1 MRDTPKLISVAV
13 AGLLCAA
20 VFGAALVGTAVARAA
35 DTAVSVTLT
44 NTKVSLSQKT
54 VTVGTVRFTVAN
66 KSTSARKFSIA
77 GKTTPAIAPGK
88 TATLRVNVHVEGQL
102 RPRLDRSRRHC
113 QGCHRRRLA
122 HSSGNSRSRPDR
134 ARRPRAAPDLT
145 VCPHPVS
152 TTVTVL
158 MTDGHFEFS
167 QTTIPCGSVTFALT
181 NAGTLEHTI
190 SLGGG
195 AKPGLNPERA
205 GSITANL
212 TPGDL
217 YWECGTFGHDD
228 VGEEGVLVVV

>member
-1 MRDTPKLISVAV
+1 MRTTTKLIPAAV
-13 AGLLCAA
+13 AGLLGAA
-20 VFGAALVGTAVARAA
+20 VFAAALVGTAVAQAT

-66 KSTSARKFSIA
+66 KSTTARKFSIA
-77 GKTTPAIAPGK
+77 GKTTPTIAPGK
-88 TATLRVNVHVEGQL
+88 TATLRVNFTSKGSYAHVSTGRGGTVKGAL
-102 RPRLDRSRRHC
+102 VVVSPTP
-113 QGCHRRRLA
+113 QGTA
-122 HSSGNSRSRPDR
+122 IQSGSSSSSSSSSG
-134 ARRPRAAPDLT
+134 LT
-145 VCPHPVS
+145 VCPRPVS
-152 TTVTVL
+152 TTVNVL

-167 QTTIPCGSVTFALT
+167 QTTIPCGSVTFALA

-195 AKPGLNPERA
+195 AKPGLNPGTK
-205 GSITANL
+205 GSLTTNL

-228 VGEEGVLVVV
+228 VGEQGVLVIV